1 MPTMKQVI
9 LRIKKL
15 LAAAQYLND
24 LDPNDFIKNWMRTKF
39 LDVIQKEIE
48 KAKTLYE
55 PLINTI
61 QTDGSNQDLSKLNE
75 LWYEWEWANEEAKGD
90 LQFLDSLWSGDYLKN
105 AQDTSKTW
113 SNRFASVND
122 LTEDELKRSWFDVK
136 PF

>member
-75 LWYEWEWANEEAKGD
+75 LWYEWEWANEEAQGD
-90 LQFLDSLWSGDYLKN
+90 LQFLNSLWSGDYFKD

-113 SNRFASVND
+113 SNRFTSIDD
-122 LTEDELKRSWFDVK
+122 LTEDELKRSGFNVK

>member
-1 MPTMKQVI
+1 MKQVI

-75 LWYEWEWANEEAKGD
+75 LWYEWEWANEEAQGD
-90 LQFLDSLWSGDYLKN
+90 LQFLNSLWSGDYFKD

-113 SNRFASVND
+113 SNRFTSIDD
-122 LTEDELKRSWFDVK
+122 LTEDELKRSGFNVK

>member
-1 MPTMKQVI
+1 MKQVI

-75 LWYEWEWANEEAKGD
+75 LWYEWEWANEEAQGD
-90 LQFLDSLWSGDYLKN
+90 LQFLNSLWSGDYFKD
-105 AQDTSKTW
+105 AQNTSKTW
-113 SNRFASVND
+113 SNRFASVDD
-122 LTEDELKRSWFDVK
+122 LTEDELKRSGFDVK

>member
-24 LDPNDFIKNWMRTKF
+24 LDPNDFIKNCGFQYFFKIYF
-39 LDVIQKEIE
+39 
-48 KAKTLYE
+48 
-55 PLINTI
+55 

-90 LQFLDSLWSGDYLKN
+90 LQFLDSLWSGDYLKD
-105 AQDTSKTW
+105 AQNTSKTW
-113 SNRFASVND
+113 SNRFASVDD
-122 LTEDELKRSWFDVK
+122 LTEDELKRSGFDVK